1 MGSGEQNSE
10 DSGSLKKM
18 DSGSESLKKMDSG
31 SGSLQG
37 KKSAFDRMIDPMFS
51 KGGEVLLAREACM
64 ESLSLRRGGSVGR
77 NFLRKSV
84 NSLGCKRRRLV
95 RRSSLEKRVVVLDLM
110 DDRVV
115 APFGL

>member
-51 KGGEVLLAREACM
+51 KAGELIVT
-64 ESLSLRRGGSVGR
+64 GKQIGR
-77 NFLRKSV
+77 AHV
-84 NSLGCKRRRLV
+84 
-95 RRSSLEKRVVVLDLM
+95 
-110 DDRVV
+110 
-115 APFGL
+115 